1 MSFRNLVIRDV
12 AGERSFGSDEL
23 PLRVGTG
30 SECQVRL
37 PGPGGEPV
45 AMLDLLDDLPI
56 VQPVGRNTSL
66 RINDVALEASRRLVD
81 GDILQFYGS
90 EMRVNV
96 GESGVVIDIRL
107 EDSAYVTKPPE
118 LADDSDRPDDES
130 IAPTAFRRVAAARAQ
145 IDTPKRSPLKFIVGG
160 ALAALLT
167 MSFLLFTSKSVDF
180 DIDPVGPDYFDIEG
194 GWFRLPV
201 GDRVLLRTG
210 NYTLHV
216 EKDGYYDV
224 GQTFIVGDEP
234 SMTVRLRM
242 RKKPGRMF
250 VVTDPAA
257 DAIVTIDESLVGK
270 APYGPVELEP
280 GVHSVRVEA
289 ERFLPFTDIV
299 DVTGLDKF
307 ERLHVQL
314 TPRWAEVEVRS
325 EPPGALIY
333 SGDNEVGVTPAT
345 IQLLEGTHD
354 LTVSKDGYS
363 AWDGNVVAEPNV
375 GQTLPMIR
383 LQPADARLLVN
394 TIPRG
399 ANVTVNG
406 RYRGQSPL
414 TLSLTPDVDYQIGMS
429 KAGYGVTSRSLRLES
444 AASESITVDLSARV
458 GTVTLNVEPPDATVY
473 VDGRA
478 RGTGKTIVRLSS
490 APHRI
495 EVKRQGFRDWSTT
508 ITPRPGYPQT
518 VTATLRSLVAIA
530 RDSVARTEQT
540 SVGHTLRRVEGGTFS
555 MGASRAENGRRANEV
570 IRPVTIASPFLIS
583 VKEVTNKEFAAFR
596 RNHDSGADVHVSLAA
611 DNNPVANV
619 TWADAV
625 QYCNWLSK
633 KEGRTPVYKQEFGKW
648 IAVYPFTDGY
658 RLPTEAEWVWA
669 IRYSGRPA
677 PRKFS
682 WGKNWPP
689 PKDSGN
695 YSDLAA
701 RELVPSIIPKFNDG
715 YASTAPVGTF
725 SPNALGI
732 YDGGG
737 NVAEWVN
744 DFYTVPTPGI
754 TEPVVDPT
762 GPGRGTSH
770 VIRGSS
776 WRHAGFTEMRLS
788 YRDYGTDAR
797 ADVGFRIARNVD

>member
-1 MSFRNLVIRDV
+1 LSFGNLVIRDV

-45 AMLDLLDDLPI
+45 AMLDLLDGMPI

-81 GDILQFYGS
+81 GDVLQFYGS

-96 GESGVVIDIRL
+96 SDSGVAIDVRL

-130 IAPTAFRRVAAARAQ
+130 IAPTAFRRVAEAGAQ
-145 IDTPKRSPLKFIVGG
+145 SHTSKQSPLKFIVGG
-160 ALAALLT
+160 ALVALLS

-180 DIDPVGPDYFDIEG
+180 DINPEGPDSFDIEG

-210 NYTLHV
+210 NYTVNV
-216 EKDGYYDV
+216 EKEGYYDI

-250 VVTDPAA
+250 VVTEPAA
-257 DAIVTIDESLVGK
+257 DALVTIDESLVGK
-270 APYGPVELEP
+270 APFGPVELEP

-299 DVTGLDKF
+299 AVTGLDKI
-307 ERLHVQL
+307 ERLYIQL

-325 EPPGALIY
+325 EPAGALIY

-354 LTVSKDGYS
+354 LTVSKDGFS

-375 GQTLPMIR
+375 SQTLPLIR
-383 LQPADARLLVN
+383 LQPADARLRVN

-429 KAGYGVTSRSLRLES
+429 KAGYGVTSRSLRLQS

-458 GTVTLNVEPPDATVY
+458 GTVTMIVEPADATVY

-518 VTATLRSLVAIA
+518 LTAKLRSLAAIA

-540 SVGHTLRRVEGGTFS
+540 SVGHTLRRVESGTFS

-570 IRPVTIASPFLIS
+570 IRPVTIASPYLIS
-583 VKEVTNKEFAAFR
+583 VKEVTNKQFAQFR
-596 RNHDSGADVHVSLAA
+596 KNHDSGADVHVSLAA

-658 RLPTEAEWVWA
+658 RLPTEAEWAWA
-669 IRYSGRPA
+669 IRYSERPA
-677 PRKFS
+677 PSKFP

-695 YSDLAA
+695 FSDLTA

-725 SPNALGI
+725 KVSAIGI

-737 NVAEWVN
+737 NVAEWMN

-762 GPGRGTSH
+762 GPVRGTSH

-788 YRDYGTDAR
+788 YRDYGVDAR
-797 ADVGFRIARNVD
+797 VDVGFRIARNVD

>member
-1 MSFRNLVIRDV
+1 MSLGNLVIRDV
-12 AGERSFGSDEL
+12 EGERSFGSDEL

-30 SECQVRL
+30 IECQVRL

-45 AMLDLLDDLPI
+45 AMLDLLDGLPI

-81 GDILQFYGS
+81 GDVLQFYGS
-90 EMRVNV
+90 EMRVKVDGNSV
-96 GESGVVIDIRL
+96 AIDVRL

-130 IAPTAFRRVAAARAQ
+130 IAPTAFRRAAEASAQ
-145 IDTPKRSPLKFIVGG
+145 SLTPKRSPLKLIVGG
-160 ALAALLT
+160 ALVVLLS

-180 DIDPVGPDYFDIEG
+180 DIDPAGPDAFDIEG

-201 GDRVLLRTG
+201 GDRVLLRKG
-210 NYTLHV
+210 NYTVKV
-216 EKDGYYDV
+216 EKDGYYDI

-250 VVTDPAA
+250 VMTEPAA

-280 GVHSVRVEA
+280 GTHSIRVEA

-299 DVTGLDKF
+299 DITGLDKL

-314 TPRWAEVEVRS
+314 TPRWAEVAVRS
-325 EPPGALIY
+325 EPAGALIY

-345 IQLLEGTHD
+345 IQLLEGTHG
-354 LTVSKDGYS
+354 LTVSKDGFS

-375 GQTLPMIR
+375 SQTLPMIR
-383 LQPADARLLVN
+383 LQPAGARLLVN

-429 KAGYGVTSRSLRLES
+429 KAGYGVTSRSMRLQS

-458 GTVTLNVEPPDATVY
+458 GTVTLNVEPADATVY

-495 EVKRQGFRDWSTT
+495 EVKRQGFRDWSRT

-518 VTATLRSLVAIA
+518 LTAKLRSLAAIA

-540 SVGHTLRRVEGGTFS
+540 AAGHTMRRVEGGTFS

-583 VKEVTNKEFAAFR
+583 VKEVTNKEYAAFR
-596 RNHDSGADVHVSLAA
+596 KNHDSGADVHVSLAA
-611 DNNPVANV
+611 DNNPVAKL

-633 KEGRTPVYKQEFGKW
+633 KEGRTPVYKQEFGRW

-658 RLPTEAEWVWA
+658 RLPTEAEWAWA
-669 IRYSGRPA
+669 IRYSERPA
-677 PRKFS
+677 PRKFP

-695 YSDLAA
+695 FSDLTA
-701 RELVPSIIPKFNDG
+701 RELVPTIIPKFNDG

-725 SPNALGI
+725 KPSALGI

-744 DFYTVPTPGI
+744 DLYTVPTPGI
-754 TEPVVDPT
+754 TVPVVDPT

-797 ADVGFRIARNVD
+797 VDVGFRIARNVA

>member
-1 MSFRNLVIRDV
+1 LSFGNLVIRDV

-45 AMLDLLDDLPI
+45 AMLDLLDGMPI

-81 GDILQFYGS
+81 GDVLQFYGS

-96 GESGVVIDIRL
+96 SDSGVAIDVRL

-130 IAPTAFRRVAAARAQ
+130 IAPTAFRRVAEAGAQ
-145 IDTPKRSPLKFIVGG
+145 SHTSKQSPLKFIVGG
-160 ALAALLT
+160 ALVALLS

-180 DIDPVGPDYFDIEG
+180 DINPEGPDSFDIEG

-210 NYTLHV
+210 NYTVNV
-216 EKDGYYDV
+216 EKEGYYDI

-250 VVTDPAA
+250 VVTEPAA
-257 DAIVTIDESLVGK
+257 DALVTIDESLVGK
-270 APYGPVELEP
+270 APFGPVELEP

-299 DVTGLDKF
+299 AVTGLDKI
-307 ERLHVQL
+307 ERLYIQL

-325 EPPGALIY
+325 EPAGALIY
-333 SGDNEVGVTPAT
+333 SGDNDVGVTPAT
-345 IQLLEGTHD
+345 IQLLEGAHD
-354 LTVSKDGYS
+354 LTVSKDGFS

-375 GQTLPMIR
+375 SQTLPLIR
-383 LQPADARLLVN
+383 LQPADARLRVN

-429 KAGYGVTSRSLRLES
+429 KAGYGVTSRSLRLQS

-458 GTVTLNVEPPDATVY
+458 GTVTMIVEPADATVY

-518 VTATLRSLVAIA
+518 LTAKLRSLAAIA

-540 SVGHTLRRVEGGTFS
+540 SVGHTLRRVESGTFS

-570 IRPVTIASPFLIS
+570 IRPVTIASPYLIS
-583 VKEVTNKEFAAFR
+583 VKEVTNKQFAQFR
-596 RNHDSGADVHVSLAA
+596 KNHDSGADVHVSLAA

-658 RLPTEAEWVWA
+658 RLPTEAEWAWA
-669 IRYSGRPA
+669 IRYSERPA
-677 PRKFS
+677 PSKFP

-695 YSDLAA
+695 FSDLTA

-725 SPNALGI
+725 KVSAIGI

-737 NVAEWVN
+737 NVAEWMN

-762 GPGRGTSH
+762 GPVRGTSH

-788 YRDYGTDAR
+788 YRDYGVDAR
-797 ADVGFRIARNVD
+797 VDVGFRIARNVD

>member
-1 MSFRNLVIRDV
+1 MSFGNLVIRDV
-12 AGERSFGSDEL
+12 EGERSFGSDKL

-45 AMLDLLDDLPI
+45 AMLDLLDGLPI

-96 GESGVVIDIRL
+96 SENGVAVDVRL
-107 EDSAYVTKPPE
+107 EDSAYVTRPPE
-118 LADDSDRPDDES
+118 LADDSARPDDES
-130 IAPTAFRRVAAARAQ
+130 IAPTAFRRAAEARAQ
-145 IDTPKRSPLKFIVGG
+145 SLKPKRSFLKFIVGG
-160 ALAALLT
+160 ALVALLS

-180 DIDPVGPDYFDIEG
+180 DIDPGGPDSFDIEG

-210 NYTLHV
+210 NYTVHV
-216 EKDGYYDV
+216 EKDGYYDI
-224 GQTFIVGDEP
+224 GQTFVVGDEP

-242 RKKPGRMF
+242 RKKPGKMF
-250 VVTDPAA
+250 VVTEPAA
-257 DAIVTIDESLVGK
+257 DAVVTIDESLVGK

-299 DVTGLDKF
+299 EVTGLDKF
-307 ERLHVQL
+307 ERLHIQL
-314 TPRWAEVEVRS
+314 TPRWAEVNVRS
-325 EPPGALIY
+325 EPAGALIY
-333 SGDNEVGVTPAT
+333 SGGNEVGVTPAT
-345 IQLLEGTHD
+345 VQLLEGAHD
-354 LTVSKDGYS
+354 LTVSKDGFS

-375 GQTLPMIR
+375 SQSLPIIR

-429 KAGYGVTSRSLRLES
+429 KAGYGVTSRSLRLQS
-444 AASESITVDLSARV
+444 AASESIMVDLSARV
-458 GTVTLNVEPPDATVY
+458 GTVTMNVEPADATVY

-495 EVKRQGFRDWSTT
+495 EVKRRGFRDWSTT
-508 ITPRPGYPQT
+508 VTPRPGYPQT
-518 VTATLRSLVAIA
+518 LTASLRSLAAIA

-540 SVGHTLRRVEGGTFS
+540 SVGQTLRRVEGGTFS

-583 VKEVTNKEFAAFR
+583 VKEVSNKEYAEFR
-596 RNHDSGADVHVSLAA
+596 KNHDSGADVHVSLGA

-648 IAVYPFTDGY
+648 VAVYPFTDGY
-658 RLPTEAEWVWA
+658 RLPTEAEWAWA
-669 IRYSGRPA
+669 IRYSERPA
-677 PRKFS
+677 PRKFP

-689 PKDSGN
+689 PKDGGN
-695 YSDLAA
+695 FADLSA

-725 SPNALGI
+725 KASVIGI

-754 TEPVVDPT
+754 TEPIVDPT
-762 GPGRGTSH
+762 GPRQGTSH

-797 ADVGFRIARNVD
+797 VDVGFRIARNVD